1 MSEMKPGVGPNPLQ
15 KYFRQPKI
23 YVTLPSGGHWYP
35 EGALEMTETGELPV
49 YAMTAQ
55 DELMMK
61 TPDAL
66 LNGQSVVNVIQSCLP
81 NIKNAWQIPS
91 IDVDAIL
98 IAVRI
103 ATYGEKMEIETRV
116 PSAGT
121 ERKFDLDLRQLLD
134 RYQSVKY
141 ENVLDVGEMKITLR
155 PQTYQEYTRTA
166 TKTFEEQRIAQV
178 VQDTEMDE
186 GEKLQRFSASFQKL
200 TAITVDMV
208 VNGIVSVQV
217 GDEVVTN
224 NQHLADF
231 VKNADKSFFTAITE
245 HMTAQKKKFDVEPFK
260 VQTTAEE
267 QEQGAPKEF
276 EVPITFDQSNFFA

>member
-15 KYFRQPKI
+15 KYFRQPRI
-23 YVTLPSGGHWYP
+23 YITLPSGGHWYP
-35 EGALEMTETGELPV
+35 EGALEMNETGELPV

-66 LNGQSVVNVIQSCLP
+66 LNGQSVVSCIQSCMP
-81 NIKNAWQIPS
+81 NIKNAWKIPS
-91 IDVDAIL
+91 IDVDCIL
-98 IAVRI
+98 IAIRI

-121 ERKFDLDLRQLLD
+121 DRKFDLDLRQLLD
-134 RYQSVKY
+134 KYQNIKY
-141 ENVLDVGEMKITLR
+141 ENELTVGDMKITLR

-178 VQDTEMDE
+178 IADAELDE
-186 GEKLQRFSASFQKL
+186 GDKLARFSASFQKL
-200 TAITVDMV
+200 TQLTVTMV
-208 VNGIVSVQV
+208 VDGIVSIQV
-217 GDEVVTN
+217 GDEIVTN
-224 NQHLADF
+224 PQHLQDF
-231 VKNADKSFFTAITE
+231 IKNADKSFFTGITE
-245 HMTAQKKKFDVEPFK
+245 HMTAQKKKYDVDPFL

-267 QEQGAPKEF
+267 QEKGAPETF

>member
-23 YVTLPSGGHWYP
+23 YVALPSGGHWYP
-35 EGALEMTETGELPV
+35 EGALEMTENGELPV

-66 LNGQSVVNVIQSCLP
+66 LNGQSVVNVIQSCVP
-81 NIKNAWQIPS
+81 AIKNAWQVPS
-91 IDVDAIL
+91 IDVDLLL
-98 IAVRI
+98 IAIRI

-116 PSAGT
+116 PNAGT

-134 RYQSVKY
+134 RYQAVKFD
-141 ENVLDVGEMKITLR
+141 ETIVVGDMKITLR

-208 VNGIVSVQV
+208 VNGLVQVQV
-217 GDEVVTN
+217 GEEVVTN
-224 NQHLADF
+224 KQHIGDF
-231 VKNADKSFFTAITE
+231 VKNADKQFFTAITE
-245 HMTAQKKKFDVEPFK
+245 HMTEQKKKFDVEPFK
-260 VQTTAEE
+260 VETTAEE
-267 QEQGAPKEF
+267 QEAGAPKMF
-276 EVPITFDQSNFFA
+276 EVPITFDQSNFFE

>member
-1 MSEMKPGVGPNPLQ
+1 MKPGVGPNPLQ

-23 YVTLPSGGHWYP
+23 YVALPSGGHWYP
-35 EGALEMTETGELPV
+35 EGALEMTENGELPV

-66 LNGQSVVNVIQSCLP
+66 LNGQSVVNVIQSCVP
-81 NIKNAWQIPS
+81 AIKNAWQVPS
-91 IDVDAIL
+91 IDVDLLL
-98 IAVRI
+98 IAIRI

-116 PSAGT
+116 PNAGT

-134 RYQSVKY
+134 RYQAVKFD
-141 ENVLDVGEMKITLR
+141 ETIVVGDMKITLR

-208 VNGIVSVQV
+208 VNGLVQVQV
-217 GDEVVTN
+217 GEEVVTN
-224 NQHLADF
+224 KQHIGDF
-231 VKNADKSFFTAITE
+231 VKNADKQFFTAITE
-245 HMTAQKKKFDVEPFK
+245 HMTEQKKKFDVEPFK
-260 VQTTAEE
+260 VETTAEE
-267 QEQGAPKEF
+267 QEAGAPKMF
-276 EVPITFDQSNFFA
+276 EVPITFDQSNFFE